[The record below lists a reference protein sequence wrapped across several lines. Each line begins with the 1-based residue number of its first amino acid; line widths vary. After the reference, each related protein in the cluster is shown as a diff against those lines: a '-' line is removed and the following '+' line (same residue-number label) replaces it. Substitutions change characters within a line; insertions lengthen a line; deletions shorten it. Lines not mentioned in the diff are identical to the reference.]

1 MRSLLLIFS
10 FCCALHATAQIYH
23 VKKVPKGSV
32 QVGDMASTQMWA
44 RAELL
49 SDFVYPWDSVSA
61 PLTTFAAVWDGDW
74 LYGIFGAADD
84 SVITLVKNNDKM
96 EVGAS
101 DRVEIFLKKDD
112 AMNPYYCLEMDADGR
127 VLDYDAFYYRKMN
140 YPWHWPDGQLI
151 IKASRIQH
159 GYALQ
164 FAISIRSLKDLG
176 LLKDGR
182 LQAGLFRA
190 ECKGFV
196 NGRADLR
203 WISWIRPKTD
213 HPDFHTPSAFGT
225 LVLEQKGSRR
235 SSNKK

>member
-1 MRSLLLIFS
+1 MRSLILILS
-10 FCCALHATAQIYH
+10 ACCALHASAQTYQ
-23 VKKVPKGSV
+23 VKKVPKASV
-32 QVGDMASTQMWA
+32 KIDGKGTSRIWKQAN
-44 RAELL
+44 LL
-49 SDFVYPWDSVSA
+49 TDFVYPWDSVAA
-61 PLTTFAAVWDGDW
+61 PATSFAALYDGDW
-74 LYGIFGAADD
+74 FYGLFRVKDD

-127 VLDYDAFYYRKMN
+127 VLDYDAFYYRKMD

-151 IKASRIQH
+151 IKTSRVKG
-159 GYALQ
+159 GYILE

-190 ECKGFV
+190 ENKGFI
-196 NGRADLR
+196 NGRADLH
-203 WISWIRPKTD
+203 WISWIRPQTD

-225 LVLEQKGSRR
+225 LTLK
-235 SSNKK
+235 

>member
-1 MRSLLLIFS
+1 MRRLLLILS
-10 FCCALHATAQIYH
+10 VCCALHVSAQIYH

-32 QVGDMASTQMWA
+32 KAGDMGSTQIWA

-49 SDFVYPWDSVSA
+49 SDFIYPWDSVAA
-61 PLTTFAAVWDGDW
+61 PATSFAALCDGDW
-74 LYGIFGAADD
+74 LYGLFRATDD
-84 SVITLVKNNDKM
+84 SVITFVKDNNKM

-112 AMNPYYCLEMDADGR
+112 SMNPYYCLEMDADGR
-127 VLDYDAFYYRKMN
+127 VFDYDAFYYRKMN

-151 IKASRIQH
+151 IKTSRTQH
-159 GYALQ
+159 GYILQ
-164 FAISIRSLKDLG
+164 FAISIQSLKDLG
-176 LLKDGR
+176 LLMDGR

-190 ECKGFV
+190 ECKGFI

-203 WISWIRPKTD
+203 WISWIRPKTE

-225 LVLEQKGSRR
+225 LELEQTSPDGSP
-235 SSNKK
+235 NKK